1 MATTTGFEV
10 VRIGKLDPR
19 GFVMDFAEM
28 DAAIMP
34 MIKEVDHRLLNEIA
48 GLENPTA
55 EIIANWF
62 FSALKGAKA

>member
-10 VRIGKLDPR
+10 VVSGKLEPR

-34 MIKEVDHRLLNEIA
+34 MIKEVDHRLFERDSR
-48 GLENPTA
+48 P
-55 EIIANWF
+55 
-62 FSALKGAKA
+62 